1 MLPRDD
7 RATAIEELRR
17 AVELVERYT
26 PPAFENDVREIR
38 RRVGW
43 ILEGF
48 ADTKTCVR
56 CGASFKFDAQRYAVG
71 RMPAPRNCPS
81 CRK

>member
-1 MLPRDD
+1 MLPRPD
-7 RATAIEELRR
+7 RATAEEELRR

-48 ADTKTCVR
+48 ADTRICER
-56 CGASFKFDAQRYAVG
+56 CGASFTFDAVRYARG
-71 RMPAPRNCPS
+71 RMPAPRKCPS